1 MTTQTELAL
10 AAIAA
15 NPFSKSP
22 SYRVDFDIR
31 RLRNNLDTYHPELLS
46 TDTLKDMVQKMTPGF
61 QRDNNKWTYPQ
72 KQRFIEN
79 LISGCRSEITL
90 YSLAGDASRCYI
102 LDGLQ
107 RLTAV
112 AGFICEDFTIW
123 GGLRFSEIADPLVFT
138 NGKMSLRIYDF
149 STEEE
154 AISFYIAMNEGIT
167 HSPEDIARARR
178 FLPQA
183 HK

>member
-1 MTTQTELAL
+1 MMPAIAQAL
-10 AAIAA
+10 AAIAS

-31 RLRNNLDTYHPELLS
+31 RLRSNLDNYHPSILPS
-46 TDTLKDMVQKMTPGF
+46 DDVKDVVQKMTPAF
-61 QRDNNKWTYPQ
+61 QRENNKWTFPQ
-72 KQRFIEN
+72 KQRFVEN

-90 YSLAGDASRCYI
+90 YSLAGDVGCCHI

-112 AGFICEDFTIW
+112 AGFIQGDFAVW
-123 GGLRFSEIADPLVFT
+123 GGLRFTEIADPLVFT

-149 STEEE
+149 ASQDE
-154 AISFYIAMNEGIT
+154 AIDFYIAMNEGIT
-167 HSPEDIARARR
+167 HSPADIERARR
-178 FLPQA
+178 VRMQYTL
-183 HK
+183 